1 MNYTKDLLRIILR
14 GIYPELLK
22 MLCLGIGVTDQ
33 SLVVASPYTD
43 PEKRSELTLF
53 AFFSSEV

>member
-1 MNYTKDLLRIILR
+1 MFGRKK
-14 GIYPELLK
+14 PEIAHSLF
-22 MLCLGIGVTDQ
+22 VTVPTI
-33 SLVVASPYTD
+33 VVASPYTD